1 MSTLVVTAG
10 STRILGPEWI
20 VPRPES
26 HRENTRRMHW
36 SRSGLRSVRSL
47 PWTRLPVGHEPLWP
61 FETSAALS
69 TLHRTAD
76 TRSAAAASPNSA
88 KAHIQ
93 LLQESQPDARK
104 RGRDA
109 GVNRKWHAPLPHRPP
124 CLPMAR
130 VAGCTSLHDV
140 HCTLS
145 FACCRWA
152 YLHHDRLL
160 RRQPRREPQ
169 APIVLCSEVCANQS
183 LCWRITHSDRAGA
196 VLAAM
201 PSTLHIANV

>member
-1 MSTLVVTAG
+1 MSTRVVTAG
-10 STRILGPEWI
+10 STRILGPDWI

-26 HRENTRRMHW
+26 HRENTEAYA
-36 SRSGLRSVRSL
+36 LVTLL
-47 PWTRLPVGHEPLWP
+47 PAVGPKLTTRLPATSRCGRNERRTQYSASNCGHSIGSGGISK
-61 FETSAALS
+61 FCKS
-69 TLHRTAD
+69 THT
-76 TRSAAAASPNSA
+76 
-88 KAHIQ
+88 
-93 LLQESQPDARK
+93 LLQESQPNARK

-140 HCTLS
+140 HRTLS
-145 FACCRWA
+145 FAYCRWA

-183 LCWRITHSDRAGA
+183 LCWRITHSDIAGA

>member
-26 HRENTRRMHW
+26 HRENTEAYA
-36 SRSGLRSVRSL
+36 LVTLL
-47 PWTRLPVGHEPLWP
+47 PAVGSEAYHGGSPP
-61 FETSAALS
+61 RAAVAETSAALS

-88 KAHIQ
+88 KAHT
-93 LLQESQPDARK
+93 LLQESQPNARK

-109 GVNRKWHAPLPHRPP
+109 GVNRRWHAPLPHRPP